1 MFPFCGHGILEY
13 DRNNIY
19 STNGN
24 KQTAYY
30 KKKLKLQHMK
40 STLYYWDRR

>member
-30 KKKLKLQHMK
+30 KKKIKTPTYEVY
-40 STLYYWDRR
+40 TLLLR